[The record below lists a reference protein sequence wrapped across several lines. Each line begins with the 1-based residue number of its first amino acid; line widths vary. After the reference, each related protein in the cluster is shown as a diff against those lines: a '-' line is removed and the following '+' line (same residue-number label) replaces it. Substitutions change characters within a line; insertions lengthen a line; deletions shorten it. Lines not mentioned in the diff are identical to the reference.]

1 MTTNKKQCVKCNRYL
16 PADADHFYKRADAAD
31 GLRGDC
37 KDCKIQNTLA
47 NRAKRLEDE
56 DS

>member
-1 MTTNKKQCVKCNRYL
+1 MTTIKKQCITCHKYL
-16 PADADHFYKRADAAD
+16 PADTEHFYKRADSAD

-37 KDCKIQNTLA
+37 KKCKVTNTLA
-47 NRAKRLEDE
+47 NRAKRSE